1 MATGRSFIGNGLAH
15 AGSDRTWN
23 VLLLMEDGAWILRFH
38 LGAVG
43 ICNEFEV
50 IASPWKGND
59 DVIGSR

>member
-1 MATGRSFIGNGLAH
+1 MAH
-15 AGSDRTWN
+15 AGSDRTCN

-43 ICNEFEV
+43 ICNGFEV